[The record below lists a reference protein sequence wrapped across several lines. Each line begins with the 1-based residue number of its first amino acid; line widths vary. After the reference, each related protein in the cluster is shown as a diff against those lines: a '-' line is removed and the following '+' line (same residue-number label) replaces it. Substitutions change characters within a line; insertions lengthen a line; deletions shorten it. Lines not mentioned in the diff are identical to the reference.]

1 MGPNFQVG
9 AYWDDKPD
17 GQAFF
22 DLLTWLVESKGYR
35 HASPVSGVLA
45 FDGRLPFFG
54 CFLDS
59 RENIVRE
66 QREIRSLAEL
76 KKITDWFPA
85 AVLLHPTK
93 EGVPL
98 ELEYAIAD
106 EAAHRAGDKRVVAVT
121 FDGADCNLLD
131 NVGRRRVSGTT
142 WQRAQRTGEWIA
154 TLMRALFEE
163 LGADFAAC
171 YMESFLPQPASLLS
185 HSCSHEFLGICL
197 AGTIVTETEFNEGLV
212 RIPVGSPRR
221 FTNAFYLASS
231 KRNNSTPELID
242 AWRDQVR
249 TWMQS
254 WLRRKG
260 RSARPLR

>member
-22 DLLTWLVESKGYR
+22 DLLTWLVESEGYR
-35 HASPVSGVLA
+35 LASPVSGVLA
-45 FDGRLPFFG
+45 VDSRLPFFG
-54 CFLDS
+54 CLLDS
-59 RENIVRE
+59 RESIERE

-76 KKITDWFPA
+76 KQTTDWFPA

-93 EGVPL
+93 NGVPL
-98 ELEYAIAD
+98 ELEYAVAD

-121 FDGADCNLLD
+121 FDGAACNLLD
-131 NVGRRRVSGTT
+131 NVGGRRVSGTT
-142 WQRAQRTGEWIA
+142 WQRAQRTEKWIA
-154 TLMRALFEE
+154 TLMRGLFEE
-163 LGADFAAC
+163 LHADYACC
-171 YMESFLPQPASLLS
+171 YMESFLPEPASLLS

-197 AGTIVTETEFNEGLV
+197 ADTIVTETEFNEALA
-212 RIPVGSPRR
+212 RIPVGSPQR
-221 FTNAFYLASS
+221 FTNASYLAFS
-231 KRNNSTPELID
+231 KRSKSAPELID

-249 TWMQS
+249 TWMRS
-254 WLRRKG
+254 WLLRKG